1 MEGKFDG
8 RGKILELKILEKVQR
23 ILFKEFEEDKWDR
36 SRKGSSVKEVY
47 SVADPGPRTR
57 GADCFT
63 LLNYYYFLC
72 NIKHNFFITTK
83 KTKISEG
90 YLVRENV
97 KSLSNSVTKF
107 CDQGI
112 CEEFYF
118 FRH

>member
-1 MEGKFDG
+1 M
-8 RGKILELKILEKVQR
+8 LNANSSHLL
-23 ILFKEFEEDKWDR
+23 
-36 SRKGSSVKEVY
+36 GSK
-47 SVADPGPRTR
+47 
-57 GADCFT
+57 CFA
-63 LLNYYYFLC
+63 LD
-72 NIKHNFFITTK
+72 TTK

-107 CDQGI
+107 CDQEI

>member
-1 MEGKFDG
+1 MCEMARRYLDT
-8 RGKILELKILEKVQR
+8 
-23 ILFKEFEEDKWDR
+23 LFRYKNGYYE
-36 SRKGSSVKEVY
+36 SVHQWY
-47 SVADPGPRTR
+47 SASLPLP
-57 GADCFT
+57 
-63 LLNYYYFLC
+63 LSP
-72 NIKHNFFITTK
+72 TTT

-112 CEEFYF
+112 CEEFHF

>member
-1 MEGKFDG
+1 MSENH
-8 RGKILELKILEKVQR
+8 ETQ
-23 ILFKEFEEDKWDR
+23 
-36 SRKGSSVKEVY
+36 
-47 SVADPGPRTR
+47 T
-57 GADCFT
+57 
-63 LLNYYYFLC
+63 N
-72 NIKHNFFITTK
+72 TTK

-112 CEEFYF
+112 CEEFHF

>member
-1 MEGKFDG
+1 MIH
-8 RGKILELKILEKVQR
+8 KI
-23 ILFKEFEEDKWDR
+23 
-36 SRKGSSVKEVY
+36 
-47 SVADPGPRTR
+47 
-57 GADCFT
+57 T
-63 LLNYYYFLC
+63 LQ
-72 NIKHNFFITTK
+72 K

-112 CEEFYF
+112 CEEFHF

>member
-1 MEGKFDG
+1 M
-8 RGKILELKILEKVQR
+8 
-23 ILFKEFEEDKWDR
+23 
-36 SRKGSSVKEVY
+36 
-47 SVADPGPRTR
+47 T
-57 GADCFT
+57 
-63 LLNYYYFLC
+63 NFLVPKKKSLTIQSMNC
-72 NIKHNFFITTK
+72 TTK

-112 CEEFYF
+112 CEEFHF